1 MFNTLQKH
9 NTMKRLFTI
18 GLMLVSAFALT
29 NCAEEIT
36 APVQDDITVDGNIE
50 NNTPPEEDVDI
61 PFEVYANVGNEV
73 ETKTE
78 NRGNNTYWVADDG
91 ISVFHKTGNVITHN
105 KEFTISADNL
115 QYGLFKGGLNSQLGE
130 TNDWYFIYPYNSE
143 YTYSSSGT
151 TFSGI
156 NIGAAEITVSP
167 NSKAHLAGAYSP
179 MYGSLTDHPAYRSP
193 DIKMHHMAAVVA
205 IKVVNEGAGG
215 VIKVKDVEIESKED
229 IVGSFTFNPSTS
241 KFTGAGT
248 AESKR
253 AKVTL
258 NAPESIAKGGYVTF
272 YMAVKPFTVA
282 NNGSLTIKVNGS
294 ARTVS
299 IPDEVQLQSGKVTT
313 FKVPVKDYYSI
324 HTYDSDALTL
334 TSKGRLSGDQAET
347 ILNISG
353 GTSMTING
361 KDNVTAYVVGS
372 TSEAGNIIIR
382 GFAKEILDAM
392 PIGFYA
398 SQYNDNPTAMTI
410 DYVNV
415 WLPEYTKEGGILGI
429 GGTTNYSKLKERKS
443 LESKFGAITDLLG
456 WDVTENGITRGLIT
470 GTLGV
475 DASTIT
481 FNKIV
486 SNGYFDASNVVMLDD
501 NPVHKDVSEDKVE
514 AYIKKF
520 GAEATLQGLK
530 DILNAEFSGSTIT
543 WTDEAKKTGQ
553 AIYDKIKSVVAREVN
568 ETLAGTAMSMIGF
581 GDYEALMY
589 QLRDMKFELCIK
601 TYPYAEKYTA
611 AEATGQ
617 LQPIVFWG
625 FDANPGE

>member
-9 NTMKRLFTI
+9 KTMKRLLTI

-50 NNTPPEEDVDI
+50 NNTPSQEDVDI

-115 QYGLFKGGLNSQLGE
+115 QYGLFEGGLNSQLGE
-130 TNDWYFIYPYNSE
+130 TNDWYFIYPYNSK
-143 YTYSSSGT
+143 YTYSSSGP

-179 MYGSLTDHPAYRSP
+179 MYGSLTGHPADQSP

-258 NAPESIAKGGYVTF
+258 NAPEPIAKGGYVTF

-282 NNGSLTIKVNGS
+282 KNGSLTIKVNGS
-294 ARTVS
+294 ERTVS
-299 IPDEVQLQSGKVTT
+299 IPDGVQLQSGKVTT
-313 FKVPVKDYYSI
+313 FKVPVKDYYGI

-415 WLPEYTKEGGILGI
+415 WLPEYSGFISK
-429 GGTTNYSKLKERKS
+429 NYSKLTGRKS
-443 LESKFGAITDLLG
+443 IKSKFGLITGILG

-475 DASTIT
+475 DANTIT

-520 GAEATLQGLK
+520 GAEASLQGLK

-543 WTDEAKKTGQ
+543 WTNEAKKTGQ
-553 AIYDKIKSVVAREVN
+553 AIYDKIKSVVARKVN
-568 ETLAGTAMSMIGF
+568 ETLAEKAMSMIGF

>member
-1 MFNTLQKH
+1 MPSSLAY
-9 NTMKRLFTI
+9 RVLFVI
-18 GLMLVSAFALT
+18 PSALPVIPSEVKESLHHRPEGRALRPF
-29 NCAEEIT
+29 IWGH
-36 APVQDDITVDGNIE
+36 DG
-50 NNTPPEEDVDI
+50 
-61 PFEVYANVGNEV
+61 AG
-73 ETKTE
+73 
-78 NRGNNTYWVADDG
+78 
-91 ISVFHKTGNVITHN
+91 
-105 KEFTISADNL
+105 
-115 QYGLFKGGLNSQLGE
+115 
-130 TNDWYFIYPYNSE
+130 
-143 YTYSSSGT
+143 SSSGT

-179 MYGSLTDHPAYRSP
+179 MYGSLTDHPVDQSP
-193 DIKMHHMAAVVA
+193 DIKMHHLAAVVA

-229 IVGSFTFNPSTS
+229 IVGTFTFNPSTS

-282 NNGSLTIKVNGS
+282 KNGSLTIKVNGS

-299 IPDEVQLQSGKVTT
+299 IPDGVQLQSGKVTT

-372 TSEAGNIIIR
+372 TSEAGNLIIR

-398 SQYNDNPTAMTI
+398 SRYNDNPTAMTI

-415 WLPEYTKEGGILGI
+415 WLPDYKKEGGIFGI
-429 GGTTNYSKLKERKS
+429 GATTNYSILTGRQSIK
-443 LESKFGAITDLLG
+443 SKFGAITGLLG

-475 DASTIT
+475 DANTIT
-481 FNKIV
+481 FNGIV

-520 GAEATLQGLK
+520 GAEASLQGLK
-530 DILNAEFSGSTIT
+530 DILNAEFSGSTIA
-543 WTDEAKKTGQ
+543 WTNEAKKTGQ
-553 AIYDKIKSVVAREVN
+553 AIYNKIKSVVARKAGES
-568 ETLAGTAMSMIGF
+568 LAGTAMGLIGF

-601 TYPYAEKYTA
+601 TYPYANKYTA
-611 AEATGQ
+611 TEATGQ